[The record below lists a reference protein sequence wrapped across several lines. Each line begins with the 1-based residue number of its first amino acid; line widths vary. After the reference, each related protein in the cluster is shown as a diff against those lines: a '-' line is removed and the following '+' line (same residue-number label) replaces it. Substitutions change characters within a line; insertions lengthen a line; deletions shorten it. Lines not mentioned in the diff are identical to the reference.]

1 MAVTGVSEG
10 HGCLQAWGEGNWRRF
25 SGPALRPGTLD
36 KRKALGLRPWF
47 PRIHSS
53 WQQGGEPGS
62 GRQET
67 EAISGTGRPTK
78 ESQRSQEGSVCPWR
92 EIVAPSRVDAFCS
105 LEARRGCRG
114 FSKRRVRAEA
124 AQTPPSEPEN

>member
-1 MAVTGVSEG
+1 MAVTGILEG
-10 HGCLQAWGEGNWRRF
+10 HSCLQGWGEGSWRGF

-53 WQQGGEPGS
+53 WQQDGEQES
-62 GRQET
+62 RRQET
-67 EAISGTGRPTK
+67 EAISGTGRPPK

-92 EIVAPSRVDAFCS
+92 EIVAPSRVDAFYPQ
-105 LEARRGCRG
+105 EARKRWRGL
-114 FSKRRVRAEA
+114 SKDGVRTEA
-124 AQTPPSEPEN
+124 A